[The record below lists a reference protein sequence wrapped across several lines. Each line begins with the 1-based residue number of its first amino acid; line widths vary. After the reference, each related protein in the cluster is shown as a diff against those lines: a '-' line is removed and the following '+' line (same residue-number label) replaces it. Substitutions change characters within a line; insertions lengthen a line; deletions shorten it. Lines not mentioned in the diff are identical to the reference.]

1 MMTSEIARFV
11 TPVES
16 VWGAIACDIEKL
28 KACATPRYDQVN
40 VAGPH
45 VDGEGRDSN
54 VNLDTGPGA
63 LVSGKTPDVDV
74 EVIV

>member
-1 MMTSEIARFV
+1 MTSEIARFV

-28 KACATPRYDQVN
+28 KECATPRYDQLN
-40 VAGPH
+40 VAEVH
-45 VDGEGRDSN
+45 VDGEGRVSN
-54 VNLDTGPGA
+54 VNLDTGPGT
-63 LVSGKTPDVDV
+63 LVGEKTPDV